1 MLNIFEGTWALEIL
15 AWIRAVMYTCMWWD
29 VRGGWWTKWTKSFF
43 EGRLKI
49 KIKINLCTHVSHCTY
64 AKNTNNQCSVPTSAY
79 VKQGGVVDKVDK
91 ELCGGRRAHARE
103 HLPWERRHI
112 RSSSAFQAAWTL
124 LTNTNN
130 IKSRPNVF
138 YKSSLLCFFWICQQ
152 ALFSRLYD
160 CLYCQHNTK
169 TTYHAI
175 CKTYHLHWIV

>member
-1 MLNIFEGTWALEIL
+1 MFHIALTQKTQTTSVVYPQVHMLS
-15 AWIRAVMYTCMWWD
+15 RV
-29 VRGGWWTKWTKSFF
+29 
-43 EGRLKI
+43 
-49 KIKINLCTHVSHCTY
+49 
-64 AKNTNNQCSVPTSAY
+64 
-79 VKQGGVVDKVDK
+79 VVDKVDK

-175 CKTYHLHWIV
+175 CKTYHLH